1 MRIVSLLP
9 SATEIVCALGLAD
22 QLVGV
27 THECDFPPSVRALP
41 RVTRTLIPTDA
52 SSAAIDALVRD
63 RLGAR
68 SALYALDEAMLERL
82 RPDLIVTQALCDVC
96 AVAEDEVRAA
106 ACRLPGR
113 PRVLNLEPETLDQ
126 VLGCIA
132 DVARAAGVA
141 YRAAEVVAS
150 LRARVQAVVERT
162 GGAARRPRVA
172 LLEWLDPPF
181 STGHWNPEL
190 VRLAGGE
197 DGLGREGAKSVTLA
211 WDEVV
216 AYRPEV
222 IVIACCGFTAERA
235 HAGDGRAGA
244 GRGVGRSPRGAR
256 RPRVGR
262 RRGRVFQPSRPAPGG
277 QPGAAR
283 ARDPTRPGP
292 LASGRGSP
300 PPLADGPRPGGGL
313 GSQAMKKDAAREEK
327 DVLAAYIAEHGL
339 KRSDQ
344 REAIPTPSCAG
355 AATSPWTT
363 CCMAARSGPTS
374 GAPPSIGR

>member
-52 SSAAIDALVRD
+52 NSAAIDALVRD

-68 SALYALDEAMLERL
+68 SALYALDEPMLERL

-106 ACRLPGR
+106 ACRLPGG

-235 HAGDGRAGA
+235 LQETGVLARVEGWADLPAVRDGRVWVAD
-244 GRGVGRSPRGAR
+244 
-256 RPRVGR
+256 
-262 RRGRVFQPSRPAPGG
+262 
-277 QPGAAR
+277 GAAYFS
-283 ARDPTRPGP
+283 RPGP
-292 LASGRGSP
+292 RLVDSLELLAHVIQPGRVPLP
-300 PPLADGPRPGGGL
+300 PGVAAPLPLPMDRGP
-313 GSQAMKKDAAREEK
+313 
-327 DVLAAYIAEHGL
+327 AE
-339 KRSDQ
+339 D
-344 REAIPTPSCAG
+344 
-355 AATSPWTT
+355 
-363 CCMAARSGPTS
+363 
-374 GAPPSIGR
+374 